1 MTFRNA
7 ATARRACSWPWP
19 RFSRTNR
26 NRRTG
31 TSTKPSRI
39 SAAAAPSSRCAR
51 RSTPPRTPEDSA
63 MNHMPILNR
72 RAFVIGTATAGA
84 GLALGLDIPFGGPTV
99 VRAAD
104 GSPEVNAWVVIRPDD
119 TTVIR
124 IARSEM
130 GQGTLTGLAQLVA
143 EELECDWSKVVTEY
157 PTPGQSVAR
166 KRAWGDFSTGGS
178 RGIRTSQEYVR
189 KGGATA
195 RVMLVQAAA
204 NGWKVPASECT
215 AANSVIT
222 HTPSGRTTAY
232 GKVVEAAARLEP
244 PADVKLKDPKDWK
257 LAGKGLK
264 RLDTADKTTGAMI
277 YGIDVKLPGMLNAA
291 LKDCPVFGGKLKSY
305 DEAKVMGMKGVKKV
319 VRVNDSTV
327 AVVADT
333 WWHAKTAL
341 DALPIVWDEGENG
354 KVSTASIASWLA
366 EGLDSAQPAFIGNQ
380 NGDAK
385 AAVAGAAKKVEA
397 VYNYPYQNHA
407 AMEPLNATALYTADK
422 CEVWCGTQNG
432 EAAFAATLETS
443 GLSADKCEVHKQMLG
458 GGFGRRGQTDYVRQA
473 VAIAK
478 QMPGTPIKLL
488 WSREEDMQHGTY
500 HPVTQC
506 KLTGALDAD
515 NNLTALQIRISGQS
529 ILFKLRPEG
538 LVNGMDPAAF
548 QGLNASG
555 EAAIG
560 YSFPNLLVEHSMRNP
575 HVPPGFW
582 RGVNVNQNAIY
593 MECFMDELAKSVG
606 QDPVEFR
613 RKLMSKHPKHLAV
626 LNAVAE
632 KIGWGTPAPQG
643 IYRGIAQVMGYG
655 SYVAGSAE
663 ISVTD
668 GSKIKVHRIVA
679 STDPGY
685 VVNPAQVERQIA
697 GSFVYGL
704 SALFYGGC
712 TVKDGKIEQTN
723 FDTYNSM
730 RIAEMPKVECVMV
743 PSGGFWGG
751 VGEPT
756 IGVAAPAVLN
766 AYFAATG
773 KRIRS
778 VPLKDQNITFA

>member
-1 MTFRNA
+1 
-7 ATARRACSWPWP
+7 
-19 RFSRTNR
+19 
-26 NRRTG
+26 
-31 TSTKPSRI
+31 
-39 SAAAAPSSRCAR
+39 
-51 RSTPPRTPEDSA
+51 
-63 MNHMPILNR
+63 MNQHVMPKLNR

-84 GLALGLDIPFGGPTV
+84 GLALGLDLPFGGPAV

-104 GSPEVNAWVVIRPDD
+104 GAPEVNAPEVNAWVVIRPDD
-119 TTVIR
+119 TVVIR

-143 EELECDWSKVVTEY
+143 EELECDWSKVTTEY

-178 RGIRTSQEYVR
+178 RGIRTSQDYVR

-195 RVMLVQAAA
+195 RVMLIQAAA
-204 NGWKVPASECT
+204 NEWKVPASECT
-215 AANSVIT
+215 VSNGVIT
-222 HTPSGRTTAY
+222 HTASGKTTTY
-232 GKVVEAAARLEP
+232 GKVAEAAAKLEP
-244 PADVKLKDPKDWK
+244 PADVKLKDPKDWTI
-257 LAGKGLK
+257 AGKGLK
-264 RLDTADKTTGAMI
+264 RLDTSDKTTGKMV

-291 LKDCPVFGGKLKSY
+291 IKDCPVFGGKVKSF
-305 DEAKVMGMKGVKKV
+305 DEAKISGMKGVRKV
-319 VRVNDSTV
+319 VQVGDSAV

-341 DALPIVWDEGENG
+341 DALPIVWDEGPNA
-354 KVSTASIASWLA
+354 KVSSETIATWLA
-366 EGLDSAQPAFIGNQ
+366 EGLDNAQPAYIGNQ

-385 AAVAGAAKKVEA
+385 AAIGGAAKKVEA
-397 VYNYPYQNHA
+397 VYSYPYQNHA
-407 AMEPLNATALYTADK
+407 TMEPMNATVLYTPDK

-432 EAAFAATLETS
+432 EAAFAAALEAS
-443 GLSADKCEVHKQMLG
+443 GLPAEKVDVHKLMLG
-458 GGFGRRGQTDYVRQA
+458 GGFGRRGMTDYVRQA

-488 WSREEDMQHGTY
+488 WSREEDMQHGKY
-500 HPVTQC
+500 HPITQC
-506 KLTGALDAD
+506 RLTGAFDAD
-515 NNLTALQIRISGQS
+515 NNLVALHYRLSGQS
-529 ILFKLRPEG
+529 ILFSVRPEA
-538 LVNGMDPAAF
+538 LQNGMDPAAF
-548 QGLNASG
+548 QGVAQAG

-560 YSFPNLLVEHSMRNP
+560 YSVPNLLVEHSMRNP

-582 RGVNVNQNAIY
+582 RGVNVNHNAIY
-593 MECFMDELAKSVG
+593 MECFMDELALSVG
-606 QDPVEFR
+606 QDPLEFR
-613 RKLMSKHPKHLAV
+613 RKLMGKHPKHLAV

-632 KIGWGTPAPQG
+632 KIGWGTPAPRG
-643 IYRGIAQVMGYG
+643 VYRGIAQVMGYG
-655 SYVAGSAE
+655 SYVAGAAE

-712 TVKDGKIEQTN
+712 TVKDGRIEQTN

-730 RIAEMPKVECVMV
+730 RINEMPKVEAVMV

-778 VPLKDQNITFA
+778 FPLRNQNISFA